1 MQRLQAVLL
10 LCLACCWPGL
20 ADALTLTP
28 EERAWLA
35 EHPSIRLGVDTSW
48 PPFEFRDEQGR
59 YQGLA
64 AGYVSLLQERL
75 GVSPTPVEP
84 KTWTQVL
91 EQAKDGRLDLLP
103 GIMATP
109 ERQEYLSFTRPYLDF
124 PIIILARKNGTM
136 PKRIDELYGLKVA
149 VVDHYAPHELLIAQ
163 HPDLTLLP
171 LPSVAAALQALA
183 TGQADAFV
191 GDFASSVWNLRQ
203 LKLNGLE
210 ISGETP
216 YRYQLAMAVPRG
228 QPILAGIVDKVL
240 ADLSAEEIE
249 RLQAP
254 WVGGL
259 LDRRPAWREMA
270 TYGLPIVLL
279 ILVSVAILLAM
290 NRRLRREVSRRRQ
303 LERELRDSEQHYRGL
318 VESLNAIAWEM
329 RLEENRFTYVS
340 PHAERL
346 LGYPL
351 GEWLQPGFWQRTLHP
366 MDAEYA
372 IHYCMSESQA
382 GRDHSFDYRMLAAD
396 GRVVWIRD
404 LVTPITQGRDLLL
417 RGLMIDITEAKL
429 TEQAMRLSEQKFASV
444 FHHCPDMV
452 VLANGADGRFLA
464 VNSTFEQQI
473 GIAADDAIGKTA
485 TELGIWAL
493 PGLGRRSWK
502 SSATAT

>member
-1 MQRLQAVLL
+1 
-10 LCLACCWPGL
+10 
-20 ADALTLTP
+20 
-28 EERAWLA
+28 
-35 EHPSIRLGVDTSW
+35 
-48 PPFEFRDEQGR
+48 
-59 YQGLA
+59 
-64 AGYVSLLQERL
+64 
-75 GVSPTPVEP
+75 
-84 KTWTQVL
+84 
-91 EQAKDGRLDLLP
+91 
-103 GIMATP
+103 
-109 ERQEYLSFTRPYLDF
+109 
-124 PIIILARKNGTM
+124 
-136 PKRIDELYGLKVA
+136 
-149 VVDHYAPHELLIAQ
+149 
-163 HPDLTLLP
+163 
-171 LPSVAAALQALA
+171 
-183 TGQADAFV
+183 
-191 GDFASSVWNLRQ
+191 
-203 LKLNGLE
+203 
-210 ISGETP
+210 
-216 YRYQLAMAVPRG
+216 
-228 QPILAGIVDKVL
+228 
-240 ADLSAEEIE
+240 
-249 RLQAP
+249 
-254 WVGGL
+254 
-259 LDRRPAWREMA
+259 MA

-366 MDAEYA
+366 VDAEYA

-485 TELGIWAL
+485 TELDIWGL
-493 PGLGRRSWK
+493 PAWARRSWK
-502 SSATAT
+502 NSATAT

>member
-1 MQRLQAVLL
+1 
-10 LCLACCWPGL
+10 
-20 ADALTLTP
+20 
-28 EERAWLA
+28 
-35 EHPSIRLGVDTSW
+35 
-48 PPFEFRDEQGR
+48 
-59 YQGLA
+59 
-64 AGYVSLLQERL
+64 VSL
-75 GVSPTPVEP
+75 TPVEP

-124 PIIILARKNGTM
+124 PIIILARKNGPM

-493 PGLGRRSWK
+493 PGLGPQVLEKLGHGNLTNLEVPLRRRNGSTF
-502 SSATAT
+502 SALLSAQHVALDQT

>member
-20 ADALTLTP
+20 ATALTLSP

-35 EHPSIRLGVDTSW
+35 EHPELRLGIGTSW
-48 PPFEFRDEQGR
+48 PPFEFRDAQGH

-64 AGYVSLLQERL
+64 ANYIALLQERL
-75 GVSPTPVEP
+75 RVSMTPVEP
-84 KTWTQVL
+84 RSRTQVL
-91 EQAKDGRLDLLP
+91 EQARAGRLDLLP

-109 ERQEYLSFTRPYLDF
+109 ERQEYLTFTRPYLDF
-124 PIIILARKNGTM
+124 PIIILARKNGPL

-149 VVDHYAPHELLIAQ
+149 VVDHYAPHELLVAR

-203 LKLNGLE
+203 LKLSGLE

-228 QPILAGIVDKVL
+228 EPILAGIIDKVF
-240 ADLSAEEIE
+240 ADLRAEEID

-254 WVGGL
+254 WVGDL
-259 LDRRPAWREMA
+259 LDRRPAWGALAR
-270 TYGLPIVLL
+270 YGIPVALL
-279 ILVSVAILLAM
+279 ILVSVAVLLAM

-303 LERELRDSEQHYRGL
+303 LEQDLRDSEQHYRGL

-329 RLEENRFTYVS
+329 RLTENRFTYVS

-351 GEWLQPGFWQRTLHP
+351 AEWLEPGFWQRTLHP
-366 MDAEYA
+366 DDAEHA
-372 IHYCMSESQA
+372 IDYCLSESQA

-404 LVTPITQGRDLLL
+404 LVTLIGQGQELLL
-417 RGLMIDITEAKL
+417 RGLMIDITETKH
-429 TEQAMRLSEQKFASV
+429 TEQALRLSEQKFASV

-473 GIAADDAIGKTA
+473 GIAATEALGKTA
-485 TELGIWAL
+485 TELGIWGA
-493 PGLGRRSWK
+493 PEIGR
-502 SSATAT
+502 AHV